1 MTGKLLKHDL
11 RDGALVMG
19 HIYLAAAIAIAAMIG
34 AALTKPSDLVKFLLS
49 LVIVV
54 ITFVAVIVTFV
65 SVVFGANKKLFG
77 REGYLTLTLPVRTSS
92 LIFSKW
98 LAATVWVIIS
108 YALVAMAFVGVYIFW
123 TSENEH
129 GAEIYDM
136 LTQFAQSFGFGAEK
150 VYTQY
155 FIVNATIGL
164 FNACI
169 FVMFVLFAITLSNIR
184 PFSSLGS
191 FGVILYLAV
200 AIIGVQVA
208 GNALANLCDITMVIQ
223 ESGISM
229 AIDTGYINEAV
240 FNGGMT
246 IGFTS
251 VYFKAIITVFV
262 YILTVQLVDSK
273 VNLK

>member
-1 MTGKLLKHDL
+1 MTGKLIKHDL

-19 HIYLAAAIAIAAMIG
+19 HIYLAAAIAVAAMLV
-34 AALTKPSDLVKFLLS
+34 AVMFKPGDLVKFLLS

-54 ITFVAVIVTFV
+54 ITFIAVVVTFV
-65 SVVFGANKKLFG
+65 SVVFGANRKLFG

-108 YALVAMAFVGVYIFW
+108 YALVAIAFVGVYVFW
-123 TSENEH
+123 TTENEH
-129 GAEIYDM
+129 GAEIFDM
-136 LTQFAQSFGFGAEK
+136 ITQFAQSFGFGAEK

-155 FIVNATIGL
+155 FIVQAVIGL

-184 PFSSLGS
+184 PFSSLGT

-200 AIIGVQVA
+200 ILIGLQVA
-208 GNALANLCDITMVIQ
+208 CNALANIADITMVIQ

-229 AIDTGYINEAV
+229 AVDQAYINEALY
-240 FNGGMT
+240 NGGMS